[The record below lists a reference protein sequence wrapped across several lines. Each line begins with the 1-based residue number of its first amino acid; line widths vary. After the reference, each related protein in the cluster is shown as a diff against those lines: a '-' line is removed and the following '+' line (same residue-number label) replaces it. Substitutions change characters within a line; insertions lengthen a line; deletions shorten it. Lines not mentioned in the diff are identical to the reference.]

1 MIKFYFF
8 LKSSPTRGAVGVV
21 AVTEA
26 VKLLGE
32 LLSRSNLDENY
43 SIDNAEAAHLAA
55 ILEIKV
61 SINY

>member
-1 MIKFYFF
+1 M
-8 LKSSPTRGAVGVV
+8 
-21 AVTEA
+21 TEA

-61 SINY
+61 SINYISIKDVFLLII